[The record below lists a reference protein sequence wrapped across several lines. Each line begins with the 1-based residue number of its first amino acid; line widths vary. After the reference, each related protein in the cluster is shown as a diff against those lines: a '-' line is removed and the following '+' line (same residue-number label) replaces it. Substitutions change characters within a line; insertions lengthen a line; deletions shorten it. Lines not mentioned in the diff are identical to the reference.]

1 MGSSAATNR
10 ECENAMNTMRRGAR
24 QESGAGSPADQ
35 QGFRSGGRKA
45 LVWRHRIVA
54 GVGAALL
61 LTFGPT
67 DWLEAQSGSPR
78 DQLVVTPAWLAEH
91 INDANLVLLHVGE
104 RAEYDAN
111 HLPGA
116 QHIAM
121 DDVSLPR
128 VQGELTLQLPPVEEL
143 RSRLAARG
151 ISDDSRIVVYWGNDW
166 ISPATRIVLALDYAG
181 LGDRTSLLDGGM
193 QAWIAAGSAVTP
205 EVAPVRPGR
214 LASRPARDLV
224 VNVDWVAQ
232 HAAAPRPG
240 YALIDAR
247 DPVYYDGVEASQGRN
262 GHIPNARN
270 VAFRELVDESGHIA
284 SMASL
289 KQAFDRA
296 AVKPGDVVVVYCHIG
311 QQATATLFA
320 ARLLGH
326 EVRLFDGSMQEW
338 ARDAARPV
346 EKSASR

>member
-1 MGSSAATNR
+1 M
-10 ECENAMNTMRRGAR
+10 
-24 QESGAGSPADQ
+24 
-35 QGFRSGGRKA
+35 
-45 LVWRHRIVA
+45 
-54 GVGAALL
+54 
-61 LTFGPT
+61 FGPT
-67 DWLEAQSGSPR
+67 DGLDAQSGSPR
-78 DQLVVTPAWLAEH
+78 DQMVVTPAWLAEH
-91 INDANLVLLHVGE
+91 IDDANLVLLHVGE
-104 RAEYDAN
+104 RSEYDAS
-111 HLPGA
+111 HLPAA

-121 DDVSLPR
+121 DDVSVPR
-128 VQGELTLQLPPVEEL
+128 VQGELVLQLPPVEEL

-166 ISPATRIVLALDYAG
+166 VSPATRIVLALDYAG
-181 LGDRTSLLDGGM
+181 LGDRTSVLDGGM
-193 QAWIAAGSAVTP
+193 QAWIAAGNAVTS

-232 HAAAPRPG
+232 YAAAPRPG

-270 VAFRELVDESGHIA
+270 VPFGELVDESGHIA

-289 KQAFDRA
+289 KQTFDRA
-296 AVKPGDVVVVYCHIG
+296 GVKPGDVVVGYCHIG
-311 QQATATLFA
+311 QQATAMLFA

-346 EKSASR
+346 EKSAGR

>member
-1 MGSSAATNR
+1 
-10 ECENAMNTMRRGAR
+10 MNTIRRSAR
-24 QESGAGSPADQ
+24 QENGSAHLLADGTGATSGEEQASA
-35 QGFRSGGRKA
+35 
-45 LVWRHRIVA
+45 WRRAIMV

-61 LTFGPT
+61 ITLGRA
-67 DWLEAQSGSPR
+67 DSVDAQSGSPR

-104 RAEYDAN
+104 RAEYDAG

-116 QHIAM
+116 QHVAM

-128 VQGELTLQLPPVEEL
+128 VQGELVLQLPPAEEL

-151 ISDDSRIVVYWGNDW
+151 ISDDSRIVVYWGSDW
-166 ISPATRIVLALDYAG
+166 VSPATRIVLALDYAG
-181 LGDRTSLLDGGM
+181 LGERTSVLDGGM
-193 QAWIAAGSAVTP
+193 PAWVAAGNAVTS
-205 EVAPVRPGR
+205 EVAPVRQGR
-214 LASRPARDLV
+214 LASRPAKDLV
-224 VNVDWVAQ
+224 VSVDWVAQ
-232 HAAAPRPG
+232 YAAAPQAG

-270 VAFRELVDESGHIA
+270 VPYGELVDESGHIA

-296 AVKPGDVVVVYCHIG
+296 GVKPGDVVVGYCHIG
-311 QQATATLFA
+311 QQATAMLFA

-338 ARDAARPV
+338 ARDPARPV
-346 EKSASR
+346 EKGTGR